1 MNSTKATQAK
11 IDLATQL
18 VIDRFASD
26 PDEVWICLA
35 NAWTDG
41 FDANETDAF
50 IRECEEMMEDEE

>member
-1 MNSTKATQAK
+1 MTDTKATEAN

-41 FDANETDAF
+41 FDANETEAF
-50 IRECEEMMEDEE
+50 IRECKEAMEEE